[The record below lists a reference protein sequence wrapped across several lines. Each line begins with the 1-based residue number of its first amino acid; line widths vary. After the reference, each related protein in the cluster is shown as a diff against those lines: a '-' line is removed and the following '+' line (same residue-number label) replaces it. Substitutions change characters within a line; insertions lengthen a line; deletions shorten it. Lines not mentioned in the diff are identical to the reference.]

1 MSNFRRL
8 VAASLEGLVTMGV
21 IECRWRKHL
30 DCHTILNICDCHINF
45 VDFIVQTFQNMFYFR
60 HDQELCAEFNHT
72 DGELGR
78 FYQTF

>member
-30 DCHTILNICDCHINF
+30 DCHINF
-45 VDFIVQTFQNMFYFR
+45 VNFIVKTFQNMFYFR